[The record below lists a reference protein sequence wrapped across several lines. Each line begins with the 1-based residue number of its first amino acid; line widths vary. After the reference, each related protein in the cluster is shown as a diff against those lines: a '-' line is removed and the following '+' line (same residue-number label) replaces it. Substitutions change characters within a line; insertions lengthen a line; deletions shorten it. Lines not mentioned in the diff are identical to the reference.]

1 MDVLFTTSTKV
12 PTSLLMTGTKN
23 AKKIKDKHF
32 CSQIWQR
39 PRLNN
44 YKKKKKER
52 VPRSLLMT
60 ATKKR
65 KKEKVPTFLVVTTT
79 NVGKRMDADFAG
91 HNFFWGK
98 PLNENFGSLQRIWEK
113 KLQTLFLTQ
122 NNIYTQEEER
132 KSLKSWS
139 PSPLEWSSSCPHL
152 PSIWLPSSSNN
163 AKTFV
168 YGLSHNDIV
177 IFRVYPDPPLHL
189 VIM

>member
-1 MDVLFTTSTKV
+1 MDVLFTTSTQV

-44 YKKKKKER
+44 YKKKEKGESPKIFAHD
-52 VPRSLLMT
+52 SNQ
-60 ATKKR
+60 
-65 KKEKVPTFLVVTTT
+65 KKEKRESTNIFGCDNNKCGKENGCRFRRPQFFLRKTFKWKFWLIATNMRKETT
-79 NVGKRMDADFAG
+79 NIFY
-91 HNFFWGK
+91 
-98 PLNENFGSLQRIWEK
+98 SK
-113 KLQTLFLTQ
+113 KH
-122 NNIYTQEEER
+122 IQEEER

-177 IFRVYPDPPLHL
+177 IFRVYPDPPHL